1 MASFQGKKINPKKF
15 HPSQIKFYIF
25 LIPFAI
31 FMAIPIVYMFTTAFK
46 PQEELFKFPPSILVY
61 NPTMDNFKSLFDLF
75 EDLGLNTNNESVVEI
90 IDLIED
96 DIMKAAIL
104 RY

>member
-1 MASFQGKKINPKKF
+1 MQAEEKIAEVSINIKKIIFDITKRDWKHNENVHK
-15 HPSQIKFYIF
+15 QIHRK
-25 LIPFAI
+25 L
-31 FMAIPIVYMFTTAFK
+31 
-46 PQEELFKFPPSILVY
+46 
-61 NPTMDNFKSLFDLF
+61 DDSLFDLF